1 MSRLPVVLLGCLM
14 LSILCCCISGCGGSG
29 GKFPLAK
36 AEGVVL
42 CEGNPVPFVTVYFRP
57 VKPPKSQTEIIG
69 KQGQAVTGEDGKFS
83 ISTYDIGDGA
93 VIAKHDVIVTASVD
107 TGRDCPADLSTS
119 KVVTT
124 VDVVKGKNNFKIEVP
139 KRDARTALVLPE

>member
-1 MSRLPVVLLGCLM
+1 MARQLVALFGCCV
-14 LSILCCCISGCGGSG
+14 LSIQCCCMIGCGDSS
-29 GKFPLAK
+29 KFPLAK

-42 CEGNPVPFVTVYFRP
+42 CEGNPVPFVTVYFVP
-57 VKPPKSQTEIIG
+57 VPSGASANVGKSG
-69 KQGQAVTGEDGKFS
+69 QGVTGEDGMFS

-93 VIAKHDVIVTASVD
+93 VIAKHNVRVAASLE
-107 TGRDCPADLSTS
+107 TGRDCPADLSTT

-139 KRDARTALVLPE
+139 KRNLRTPLVLPEGSE